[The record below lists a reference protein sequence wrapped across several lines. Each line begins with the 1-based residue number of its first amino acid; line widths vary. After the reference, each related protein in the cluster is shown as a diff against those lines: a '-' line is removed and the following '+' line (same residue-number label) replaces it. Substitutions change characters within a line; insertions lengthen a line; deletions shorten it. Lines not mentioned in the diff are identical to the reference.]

1 MFYFESIKV
10 FGPFIPYYDE
20 TATDNNPM
28 IHNDK
33 DIYENVL
40 ADVDKAIA
48 GLPDTQEEV
57 GRINVWA
64 AKGLKAKMLM
74 QKGDMAA
81 AKPIL
86 KDLLDN
92 GKTNAGIRFGLQR

>member
-1 MFYFESIKV
+1 MFLRAMFYFESIKV

-48 GLPDTQEEV
+48 GL
-57 GRINVWA
+57 RIRKKRSDVSMY
-64 AKGLKAKMLM
+64 G
-74 QKGDMAA
+74 
-81 AKPIL
+81 P
-86 KDLLDN
+86 
-92 GKTNAGIRFGLQR
+92 QRD